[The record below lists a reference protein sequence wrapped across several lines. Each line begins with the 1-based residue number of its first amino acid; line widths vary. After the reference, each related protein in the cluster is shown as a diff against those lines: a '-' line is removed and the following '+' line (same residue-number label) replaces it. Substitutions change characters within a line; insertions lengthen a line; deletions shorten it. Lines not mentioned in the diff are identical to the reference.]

1 MSFISSVFAA
11 GGNYYIFTSPD
22 CLFSAILTWMAE
34 TMDLFLFFL
43 FWEYQVKYYIT
54 L

>member
-1 MSFISSVFAA
+1 MCLLLEEITTF
-11 GGNYYIFTSPD
+11 SP
-22 CLFSAILTWMAE
+22 LQTVSSAILTRMAE
-34 TMDLFLFFL
+34 NMDLFLFFL